1 MKLVKTSAIAVAISA
16 LLAGPVL
23 AQGASSGTQTRGGAQ
38 GKTQMQGGASGGI
51 DEDTNA
57 PAGAASQRAGA
68 KTGMKGTVG
77 AGSGAPKVTGG
88 AAIPPATSRS
98 VPSAPFVPS
107 MLVAGSLMSRTAR
120 APCKPRGVVIVQGF
134 RGHFANAWPRTDR
147 ICGEWNLGTCDR
159 KSGSP
164 VRRERDRFCSAVKQ
178 PATTTAYFPRPTVCA
193 RRW

>member
-1 MKLVKTSAIAVAISA
+1 MSVLGPNGAEGPEMLVVGKTLENWMKLVKTSAIAVAISA

-38 GKTQMQGGASGGI
+38 GKTQMQGGASGSI

-88 AAIPPATSRS
+88 AAIPPATSR
-98 VPSAPFVPS
+98 
-107 MLVAGSLMSRTAR
+107 
-120 APCKPRGVVIVQGF
+120 
-134 RGHFANAWPRTDR
+134 
-147 ICGEWNLGTCDR
+147 
-159 KSGSP
+159 
-164 VRRERDRFCSAVKQ
+164 
-178 PATTTAYFPRPTVCA
+178 
-193 RRW
+193 